1 MGMVMGSKKKPWEN
15 FIWCFAMGL
24 VLTGISVLLFMVLG
38 TDSVFVYHDQM
49 DGEVLCYLYQAKYLF
64 QDSLIPEFMNGAGKN
79 ALTPPAPFFVL
90 FYKVLPPFAAFVAS
104 WYFSMLAGF
113 SGMYLWLTRLKI
125 KPLTSCLCSV
135 LFAYLPLLPVYGL
148 SMYGIPLAAW
158 ALYSLA
164 ETGKIRESKRKRR
177 FRQAG
182 LLLLLAAYAAASS
195 FVLSGFAVLAA
206 AFLVGLAL
214 KPAGKSKAYLAGCIV
229 LLVSWLLSNQ
239 ALFAQVSGLKG
250 GYVTHKEEMAIS
262 AEPFFARFTQTFLY
276 GMEHAQAYQKWI
288 VLFAAGILAAGVI
301 NKNWRNREWKRMFC
315 FVGAAFAVAFLCALY
330 TWKPVVAARTAIGG
344 PAVWFQLDRIYWL
357 NPALW
362 YTILG
367 LGVQWLCEIRITA
380 SAEEKNGKNRIKAVF
395 SAGILLAVLLA
406 TAVDTGRAGVWKDN
420 IKAVLGRET
429 SGISWKDFY
438 AGEIYVQI
446 EAYLYETTGQTQ
458 EDYRVVSLG
467 ICPAAALYNGFYCL
481 DGYSNNY
488 PLEYKHAFRQ
498 TIKPEL
504 DKSGY
509 LTDYFDRWGNRCYL
523 FSAEIPGYYTVEKG
537 GFYFGDFEM
546 DTEAFEKLGGTY
558 VFSAAYIENAECTG
572 LKLLREEPFST
583 EDSYYQIYV
592 YGLIGENGD

>member
-1 MGMVMGSKKKPWEN
+1 MFGKKKPWKN
-15 FIWCFAMGL
+15 FIWCFAVGL
-24 VLTGISVLLFMVLG
+24 CITGISVLLFTVLG

-64 QDSLIPEFMNGAGKN
+64 LDSLIPEFMNGVGKN

-90 FYKVLPPFAAFVAS
+90 FYKVLPPFSAFVTS
-104 WYFSMLAGF
+104 WYFSMLTGF
-113 SGMYLWLTRLKI
+113 AGMYLWLTRLKI
-125 KPLTSCLCSV
+125 APLTSCLCSV
-135 LFAYLPLLPVYGL
+135 LFVYLPLLPVYGL
-148 SMYGIPLAAW
+148 SMYGVPLAAW

-164 ETGKIRESKRKRR
+164 ETGKIQESKRRR
-177 FRQAG
+177 CFRQAG
-182 LLLLLAAYAAASS
+182 LLLLLAVYAAASS
-195 FVLSGFAVLAA
+195 FVLSGFAVFSA
-206 AFLVGLAL
+206 AFLVWLVL
-214 KPAGKSKAYLAGCIV
+214 KPARKSKAFLAGCII
-229 LLVSWLLSNQ
+229 LLVSWLFWNQ
-239 ALFAQVSGLKG
+239 ALLAQILGLTG
-250 GYVTHKEEMAIS
+250 GYVSHKEEMVIS
-262 AEPFFARFTQTFLY
+262 AEPFFTRLAQTFLH
-276 GMEHAQAYQKWI
+276 GTEHAQAYQQWI
-288 VLFAAGILAAGVI
+288 ALFAAGILAAGII
-301 NKNWRNREWKRMFC
+301 NKKWRNREWKRMFC

-330 TWKPVVAARTAIGG
+330 TWEPVVAVRTAIGG

-367 LGVQWLCEIRITA
+367 LAVQWMWGIWIAAPE
-380 SAEEKNGKNRIKAVF
+380 NGINRVKTFFPAAV
-395 SAGILLAVLLA
+395 LLTVLLA
-406 TAVDTGRAGVWKDN
+406 TAVDIGRAGVWKDN
-420 IKAVLGRET
+420 IKAILGRET
-429 SGISWKDFY
+429 SGISWKGFY
-438 AGEIYVQI
+438 ALELYGQI
-446 EAYLYETTGQTQ
+446 EEYLYETTGQAQ

-504 DKSGY
+504 DKSVY

-537 GFYFGDFEM
+537 GFYFSGFEM
-546 DTEAFEKLGGTY
+546 DTKAFERLGGTY
-558 VFSAAYIENAECTG
+558 VFSAAYIENAEQTG

-592 YGLIGENGD
+592 YGLTGD